1 MGDDFLVQKLPSCL
15 FYVSNHNHVLRRFLP
30 YFFRYAFPLN
40 SDDFSVM
47 AFFYSC
53 ILCLFYCTFTAYF
66 VIIFPWYF
74 PEKSGTFCSIFR
86 HISMNFSCL
95 IFFVEMSLLVVRFI
109 SLIYSFIY
117 SLLFVYLFVYFLILF
132 RYFCFLSFK
141 LFSCSYLFIYF
152 LIHVFC

>member
-1 MGDDFLVQKLPSCL
+1 MGDDFWCKNCL
-15 FYVSNHNHVLRRFLP
+15 HIFFVCLTMTIFCAGFYP
-30 YFFRYAFPLN
+30 IFPLC
-40 SDDFSVM
+40 FPFEPWWFLCHG
-47 AFFYSC
+47 FFYSC
-53 ILCLFYCTFTAYF
+53 ILCLYNYTFTAYF
-66 VIIFPWYF
+66 GIIFPWYF

-95 IFFVEMSLLVVRFI
+95 IFFVEMSLLIVRFI

-117 SLLFVYLFVYFLILF
+117 SYISLFLF

-152 LIHVFC
+152 LIHVFVKLC

>member
-66 VIIFPWYF
+66 DIIFPWYF
-74 PEKSGTFCSIFR
+74 PEKSGTFCSILR

-95 IFFVEMSLLVVRFI
+95 IFFRWNVSFSCPFYLVD
-109 SLIYSFIY
+109 
-117 SLLFVYLFVYFLILF
+117 LFVYLFVIIRLFIRIFPYFISLFLFLIF
-132 RYFCFLSFK
+132 QA
-141 LFSCSYLFIYF
+141 
-152 LIHVFC
+152 V

>member
-66 VIIFPWYF
+66 VIIFQWYF
-74 PEKSGTFCSIFR
+74 PEKSRTFCSIFR
-86 HISMNFSCL
+86 HISMNFFLFNLFRWNVSFSCP
-95 IFFVEMSLLVVRFI
+95 FYLVD
-109 SLIYSFIY
+109 
-117 SLLFVYLFVYFLILF
+117 LFVYLFVIIRLFIRIFPYFISLFLFLIF
-132 RYFCFLSFK
+132 QA
-141 LFSCSYLFIYF
+141 
-152 LIHVFC
+152 V